1 MEVFIMPVS
10 ISAAELMESIV
21 PITKLNQGGA
31 GRIIDEVRK
40 DGCRIIVKNNVP
52 VAVILSPEEYKYM
65 EEEIEDYRLL
75 LEAQRRLKDGGGKK
89 NLSEAELLKKLGVS
103 PDEIDSGSAD
113 IN

>member
-1 MEVFIMPVS
+1 MPVA

-75 LEAQRRLKDGGGKK
+75 LEAQRRLKDSGKK

-113 IN
+113 ID